1 VNIYTGYYPI
11 HHNISFSSYNINS
24 QKEQHEIK
32 IYIQKPASTSIK
44 IPQARNNLFL
54 LICQKSKHFTFFA
67 SDFTHFLPPLIV
79 YLFIQLFFFLS
90 APHVVEWKHK
100 CVGKKQPDGSLQ
112 FLYSMNTIKY
122 DGENFLIF
130 DEKKKVWIPVTEN
143 AKQIERKLDRDEGL
157 KEFIMGYMKNKCMD
171 LLKVFVYCEN
181 EQQTKPPP
189 EVHVFAKNSSIN
201 ANLILICLATGF
213 FTKKIIMRIKR
224 NGRVLDKDDG
234 LKSSGVVLNSDN
246 SFQRRDQVEIL
257 KSDVAENFSVS
268 TVKVN
273 SLKLML
279 MSCVTDRKIP
289 PKKPFGIETPFIVLM
304 GFIVFLFIGVPLV
317 LMVFPS
323 KFRVLSNS
331 VLFFCCFFFTNF
343 GFTLSK

>member
-1 VNIYTGYYPI
+1 MALSTVNYSNRSLQTISGTYSLSNIYTGYYPI
-11 HHNISFSSYNINS
+11 HHNISFSSYNINRS
-24 QKEQHEIK
+24 IIYSNTDDDTSGRKKQLGKCAPADQQKENTQSHQNER
-32 IYIQKPASTSIK
+32 QWFSILMNWVR
-44 IPQARNNLFL
+44 PNN
-54 LICQKSKHFTFFA
+54 
-67 SDFTHFLPPLIV
+67 
-79 YLFIQLFFFLS
+79 S

-257 KSDVAENFSVS
+257 KSDVAEY
-268 TVKVN
+268 
-273 SLKLML
+273 
-279 MSCVTDRKIP
+279 SCEVILEEFNVRVTKDWDRKIP

-317 LMVFPS
+317 LMVFPRLRRGHNNRQGGP
-323 KFRVLSNS
+323 RVVVAPPL
-331 VLFFCCFFFTNF
+331 
-343 GFTLSK
+343 

>member
-1 VNIYTGYYPI
+1 I
-11 HHNISFSSYNINS
+11 SYNINRS
-24 QKEQHEIK
+24 IIYSNTDDDTSGRKKQLGKCAPADQQKENTQSHQNERRWF
-32 IYIQKPASTSIK
+32 SILMNWVR
-44 IPQARNNLFL
+44 PNN
-54 LICQKSKHFTFFA
+54 
-67 SDFTHFLPPLIV
+67 
-79 YLFIQLFFFLS
+79 S

-257 KSDVAENFSVS
+257 KSDVAEYSCEVILEEFNVINFF
-268 TVKVN
+268 T
-273 SLKLML
+273 L
-279 MSCVTDRKIP
+279 MSSARSAVTSS
-289 PKKPFGIETPFIVLM
+289 GLHVWTVVLVDLPLSSRTVSPAELWTLRL
-304 GFIVFLFIGVPLV
+304 FLLLSHNFLRSIHQIYFTVF
-317 LMVFPS
+317 
-323 KFRVLSNS
+323 
-331 VLFFCCFFFTNF
+331 
-343 GFTLSK
+343 